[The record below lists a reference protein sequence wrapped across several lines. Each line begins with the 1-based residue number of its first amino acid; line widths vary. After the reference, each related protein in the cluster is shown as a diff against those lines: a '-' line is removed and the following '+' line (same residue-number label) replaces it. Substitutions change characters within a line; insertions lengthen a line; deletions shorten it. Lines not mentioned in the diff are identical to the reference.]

1 MCQKD
6 GVRRAGKLLVRTPQ
20 PQSGELREQGA
31 ACDCHPPS
39 GALGC
44 SPPQA
49 VIACTLRGAGADAR
63 VPFSSLC
70 VRNEASLV

>member
-1 MCQKD
+1 M
-6 GVRRAGKLLVRTPQ
+6 RSAGKLLIRIPE

-31 ACDCHPPS
+31 ARDCHPPP

-49 VIACTLRGAGADAR
+49 VIACTLRGAGADAQ
-63 VPFSSLC
+63 VPFSSVC
-70 VRNEASLV
+70 VQNKAGPV